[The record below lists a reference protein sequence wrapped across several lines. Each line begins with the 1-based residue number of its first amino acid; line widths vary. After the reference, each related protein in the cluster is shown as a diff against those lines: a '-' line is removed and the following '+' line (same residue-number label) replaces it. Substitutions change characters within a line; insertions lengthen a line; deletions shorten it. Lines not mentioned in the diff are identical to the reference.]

1 LFSGID
7 WALPGATKSAF
18 PGTLRNLRTAGIA
31 FDQLFEFDYRYV
43 EFVSASPSK
52 PENYAN

>member
-1 LFSGID
+1 MFSGIE

-31 FDQLFEFDYRYV
+31 FDQLFKFDYRYA
-43 EFVSASPSK
+43 EFVSASPLK

>member
-1 LFSGID
+1 MFSGID

-31 FDQLFEFDYRYV
+31 FDQLFKLDNRYAK
-43 EFVSASPSK
+43 FVSASPSI